1 MTAREHLIPHG
12 AAILFIVM
20 CAMNAAVYAQ
30 NPQPPCGTITGLEG
44 EIVICRLGTGP
55 SRAELGFELFYG
67 DTVVAAMGSRCSG
80 VTPEGENF
88 QLAGPGKLILKAVH
102 PERGQLLAGLLDK
115 VRAPLFDQLVD
126 YIGDEVIKPL
136 VTRGGVDTE
145 NWKYETEIC
154 APIVPAAAGAVRATR
169 PRFIWTTVNG
179 AKEYEIIVRAPDGRE
194 IRETVIGNETVLEGL
209 ADGKSYDWRA
219 LPLSARN
226 CGEAVWHPFHVM
238 TLEQERELDTYLSRL
253 PCLEAGWL
261 LYEAGL
267 YAEALDK
274 LDTAA
279 QNSETRRSALSWRAL
294 TLAAMGLHREAFCD
308 YLAAQK

>member
-1 MTAREHLIPHG
+1 MTARNHIVSQG
-12 AAILFIVM
+12 AALLIVM
-20 CAMNAAVYAQ
+20 MSASADAQ
-30 NPQPPCGTITGLEG
+30 APQGPYGTITGLEG
-44 EIVICRLGTGP
+44 EIVICRRAAGP
-55 SRAELGFELFYG
+55 SRAELGFEIFYG
-67 DTVVAAMGSRCSG
+67 DTVVAAMGARCSG

-88 QLAGPGKLILKAVH
+88 QLAGPGKLILKTVH
-102 PERGQLLAGLLDK
+102 PESSQNLANLLDK
-115 VRAPLFDQLVD
+115 VRAPLFDQLID

-136 VTRGGVDTE
+136 VTRGELDTG
-145 NWKYETEIC
+145 NWKYESDIC
-154 APIVPAAAGAVRATR
+154 APLAPAPAGAVRATR
-169 PRFIWTTVNG
+169 PRFIWTPVRG
-179 AKEYEIIVRAPDGRE
+179 VKEYELVVRSRDGTE
-194 IRETVIGNETVLEGL
+194 IRDIVIGNEAVMQNL
-209 ADGKSYDWRA
+209 AAGANYDWRA
-219 LPLSARN
+219 LPLSAKN
-226 CGEAVWHPFHVM
+226 CGDPEWHPFHVM
-238 TLEQERELDTYLSRL
+238 TLEQERALDGYLGRL